1 MKSRRAYGLDS
12 EMGERG
18 VNAVAINTLF
28 FFLGRNLYSAE
39 KSELFSLC
47 FPLFFVIF
55 ISGSI
60 YQLYFSSVCCLDS
73 LWHL

>member
-28 FFLGRNLYSAE
+28 FSLEGTFIRPKNLSF
-39 KSELFSLC
+39 FSLC
-47 FPLFFVIF
+47 FPIFLFLSLVLSTNCIFPRFV
-55 ISGSI
+55 
-60 YQLYFSSVCCLDS
+60 V
-73 LWHL
+73 